1 MIETGII
8 GLMALALVIV
18 FGGLVLFRSMKK
30 FLINALV
37 GIAILIVANNI
48 AGLGIGYSW
57 PVILICAIG
66 GALGAMLI
74 IALHYIGI
82 AVTFTPFS

>member
-8 GLMALALVIV
+8 GLIALALVIV
-18 FGGLVLFRSMKK
+18 FGGLVILRSMKK

-48 AGLGIGYSW
+48 VGLGIGYSW

-74 IALHYIGI
+74 IALYYIGI
-82 AVTFTPFS
+82 VVTFTPFS

>member
-8 GLMALALVIV
+8 GLIALALVIV
-18 FGGLVLFRSMKK
+18 FGGLVLLRSMKK

-82 AVTFTPFS
+82 AVTFSPFS

>member
-8 GLMALALVIV
+8 GLIALALVIV
-18 FGGLVLFRSMKK
+18 FDGLVLLRSMKK

>member
-8 GLMALALVIV
+8 GLIALALVMV
-18 FGGLVLFRSMKK
+18 FGGLVLLRSMKK

-66 GALGAMLI
+66 GALGAILI

>member
-8 GLMALALVIV
+8 GLIALALVIV
-18 FGGLVLFRSMKK
+18 FGGLILLRSMKK

>member
-8 GLMALALVIV
+8 GLIALALVIV
-18 FGGLVLFRSMKK
+18 FGGLVLLRSMKK

>member
-1 MIETGII
+1 
-8 GLMALALVIV
+8 
-18 FGGLVLFRSMKK
+18 
-30 FLINALV
+30 LV

-57 PVILICAIG
+57 PVILICAVG

>member
-8 GLMALALVIV
+8 GLIALALVIV
-18 FGGLVLFRSMKK
+18 FDGLVLLRSMKK
-30 FLINALV
+30 FLINALA

-48 AGLGIGYSW
+48 GGLGIGYSW

>member
-1 MIETGII
+1 MIETGVI
-8 GLMALALVIV
+8 GLIALALVIV
-18 FGGLVLFRSMKK
+18 FGGLVLLRSMKK

-82 AVTFTPFS
+82 AVTFTPSS

>member
-8 GLMALALVIV
+8 GLIALALVIV
-18 FGGLVLFRSMKK
+18 FGGLVLLRSMKK

-57 PVILICAIG
+57 PVILICAVG

>member
-8 GLMALALVIV
+8 GLLALALVIV
-18 FGGLVLFRSMKK
+18 FGGLVLLRSMKK

-57 PVILICAIG
+57 PVILICAVG

-82 AVTFTPFS
+82 AATFTPFS

>member
-8 GLMALALVIV
+8 GLIALALVIV
-18 FGGLVLFRSMKK
+18 FGGLVILRSMKK

-48 AGLGIGYSW
+48 VGLGIGYSW

-82 AVTFTPFS
+82 VVTFTPFS

>member
-8 GLMALALVIV
+8 GLIALALVIV
-18 FGGLVLFRSMKK
+18 FGGLVLLRSMKK

-48 AGLGIGYSW
+48 ARLGIGYSW

-66 GALGAMLI
+66 GTLKAMLI

>member
-8 GLMALALVIV
+8 GLIALALVIV
-18 FGGLVLFRSMKK
+18 FGGLILLRSMKK

-37 GIAILIVANNI
+37 GIAILILANNI